1 MSIKNWFNKLKPS
14 EDIRARLRERL
25 ANGLAWTKQK
35 MPRDQ
40 LANAWKKIST
50 SAMKSDSIRSLLEKS
65 KNSFGGAW
73 SRFKASLPETF
84 PRSLDDLR
92 NLHPQ
97 ELADGLSQTI
107 AKGNTATW
115 LRLGAVGIA
124 SYFLADTTALITG
137 SLIPEPPV
145 VPPITLRPKALPTDP
160 MTIYSAIISRN
171 IFNSKGIIP
180 DDIFK
185 ADPNGPARRSN
196 LPLNLI
202 GTVVLLDERK
212 SIAAIEDKST
222 NKILPVR
229 LNETIEGKA
238 TIKKIEHLKVT
249 FINNQ
254 SGVLE
259 YIEIPEEI
267 LNRVS
272 AAKPSGVSKGGPIE
286 RVGETHFNV
295 QKAELDKALGNLNQI
310 LTQAKAI
317 PNFENGVPNGYK
329 IINIVPNSI
338 YTKLGIKEGDV
349 LMAVNG
355 EPINDPGKAFQ
366 LMNELRSGAGQLEV
380 TLKSPDGKVRTQ
392 SYEVQ

>member
-73 SRFKASLPETF
+73 SRFKASSPETF